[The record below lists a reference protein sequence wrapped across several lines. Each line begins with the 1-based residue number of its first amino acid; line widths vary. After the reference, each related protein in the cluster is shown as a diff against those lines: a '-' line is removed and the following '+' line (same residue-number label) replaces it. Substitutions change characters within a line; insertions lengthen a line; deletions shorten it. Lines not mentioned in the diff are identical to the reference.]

1 MTSARRMAR
10 WAVAATAPACTAILL
25 AACGGGAASPA
36 AAPAKAVT
44 VTATPAA
51 AASIAAGSPVAPPS
65 PAALPGPAPCPTKNL
80 GVKAGI
86 SQGTA
91 GSVYQLIDFTNISD
105 VTCTLSGYPR
115 GGVLD
120 ARQRRRPD
128 RRRGPAKGPVAP
140 SEVVM
145 LAPGAVAHAQL
156 RIGDAGHVP
165 AAKCG
170 KVTAHRLMIYP
181 PNQSTPVTLSYTAPT
196 CSKQVQI
203 LTVSV
208 VQPGVG
214 TLA

>member
-1 MTSARRMAR
+1 MTSARRLAR

-25 AACGGGAASPA
+25 TACGGDAASPA

-51 AASIAAGSPVAPPS
+51 AASVAAGSPVAPPS
-65 PAALPGPAPCPTKNL
+65 PAALPGPAPCPTRNL

-105 VTCTLSGYPR
+105 VTCTLSGYPGVAFWTP
-115 GGVLD
+115 GGGGGRIGAAAL
-120 ARQRRRPD
+120 RS
-128 RRRGPAKGPVAP
+128 PVAP

-156 RIGDAGHVP
+156 RIGNAGQVP
-165 AAKCG
+165 AGKCG
-170 KVTAHRLMIYP
+170 QVTAHRLVIYP

-196 CSKQVQI
+196 CSKPVQI

-208 VQPGVG
+208 IEPGAG

>member
-105 VTCTLSGYPR
+105 VTCTLSGYPGVAFWTPGS
-115 GGVLD
+115 GGGRIG
-120 ARQRRRPD
+120 AAAQRS
-128 RRRGPAKGPVAP
+128 PVAP

-170 KVTAHRLMIYP
+170 KVTAHRLVIYP

>member
-10 WAVAATAPACTAILL
+10 WTVAATALACTAILL
-25 AACGGGAASPA
+25 TACGGGAASPA

-51 AASIAAGSPVAPPS
+51 AASVAAGSPVAPPS
-65 PAALPGPAPCPTKNL
+65 PAALPGPTPCPTKNL

-91 GSVYQLIDFTNISD
+91 GSVYQVIDFTNISD
-105 VTCTLSGYPR
+105 VTCTLSGYP
-115 GGVLD
+115 GV
-120 ARQRRRPD
+120 AFWTPAGRIGAAAQRS
-128 RRRGPAKGPVAP
+128 PVAP

-170 KVTAHRLMIYP
+170 KVTAHRLVIYP

-196 CSKQVQI
+196 CSKPVQI